1 MKSPIF
7 VLTILLLAS
16 LACGLPNITI
26 AWPTEPPGQPPVVTQ
41 APAAQPTEQPPVVT
55 QPPATQPP
63 AIQPSTT
70 LPNAIAIVQEKHAA
84 VNIYSLDGQLI
95 AEIGSA
101 GLENTGPESVHIAGR
116 LAAAY
121 LPMAYFTYSNGGQI
135 MLNTNE
141 QIAPLVNA
149 PNFASMLGAP
159 GQPILSY
166 STAEFGQTALRSQL
180 FVSPIDTL
188 SYAGPAVSMDDPE
201 GRAIKPLA
209 IHVEGGVP
217 TGVWYTLWPWGIGG
231 DIVFDPTEGIY
242 YDNIND
248 GTITERMDKI
258 SRSANMSFD
267 QVWAAYASG
276 IPGNGTFHIYNLRTG
291 EIYGFNPLPSSERCA
306 GYGVFSPSDTY
317 VAWMEGSGWTMAET
331 PNFHATIRVGTTG
344 GAWLMDYPDTMLAS
358 LLGTAVAWAEP
369 VGWLDDQRLVLQVR
383 GTDWSDASVV
393 VMDITTNYLTYL
405 TSGAFVGFVDP

>member
-1 MKSPIF
+1 MKRPIF
-7 VLTILLLAS
+7 VLMILLLAS

-26 AWPTEPPGQPPVVTQ
+26 AWPTEPPGQPLVVTQ
-41 APAAQPTEQPPVVT
+41 APATEPPAGPAVTVPPVT
-55 QPPATQPP
+55 EPPTGLP
-63 AIQPSTT
+63 ALN
-70 LPNAIAIVQEKHAA
+70 LPNGIVVDTQ
-84 VNIYSLDGQLI
+84 DGYGLI
-95 AEIGSA
+95 LVDVKGSYITERATPGLGSA
-101 GLENTGPESVHIAGR
+101 GPESVHVAGSSETNSTP
-116 LAAAY
+116 LVY
-121 LPMAYFTYSNGGQI
+121 QSWDNGGAI
-135 MLNTNE
+135 LANVNE
-141 QIAPLVNA
+141 QITTLAAV
-149 PNFASMLGAP
+149 PNFASMLGVP

-166 STAEFGQTALRSQL
+166 STAEFTNNGLRSQL
-180 FVSPIDTL
+180 FVSPLDTL
-188 SYAGPAVSMDDPE
+188 FHAGPAVSREDPE

-209 IHVEGGVP
+209 IYVEGGVP
-217 TGVWYTLWPWGIGG
+217 TGVWYTLQPWGIGG

-242 YDNIND
+242 YVNIND

-258 SRSANMSFD
+258 SRSASMSFD

-276 IPGNGTFHIYNLRTG
+276 IPGNGTFHIYNFQTG
-291 EIYGFNPLPSSERCA
+291 ENYGFNPLPSSERGA

-344 GAWLMDYPDTMLAS
+344 GAWLVDYPDTMLAS
-358 LLGTAVAWAEP
+358 LLGTAVAWVEP

-405 TSGAFVGFVDP
+405 TAGTFVGFVYP